1 MLNFIPYK
9 TILGF
14 TVFSYLLMLLF
25 LDTPRPSQLMLLNRV
40 YFHLRISGERF
51 VTGSKRTEAPWLP
64 KVRASWS
71 TGCSAGFGFFLCWS
85 EPCGGSGARVAG
97 QVTALL
103 DFCFVPVLLLAQGL
117 SAPSKKAKRT
127 VGMLLV
133 QFLPA
138 PSC

>member
-1 MLNFIPYK
+1 MLIFIPYK
-9 TILGF
+9 TVLGF
-14 TVFSYLLMLLF
+14 TALSYLLMLLS
-25 LDTPRPSQLMLLNRV
+25 LNTPRPSQLMLCKRG

-51 VTGSKRTEAPWLP
+51 VIGSKRTEAAWLP

-71 TGCSAGFGFFLCWS
+71 TGCPAGFGFFLCWS
-85 EPCGGSGARVAG
+85 APRGGRQDSGSRA
-97 QVTALL
+97 VTALL
-103 DFCFVPVLLLAQGL
+103 DSCFVSVSLLAQGL
-117 SAPSKKAKRT
+117 SAQSKKAKRT

>member
-64 KVRASWS
+64 KVRAS
-71 TGCSAGFGFFLCWS
+71 
-85 EPCGGSGARVAG
+85 
-97 QVTALL
+97 
-103 DFCFVPVLLLAQGL
+103 
-117 SAPSKKAKRT
+117 
-127 VGMLLV
+127 
-133 QFLPA
+133 
-138 PSC
+138 